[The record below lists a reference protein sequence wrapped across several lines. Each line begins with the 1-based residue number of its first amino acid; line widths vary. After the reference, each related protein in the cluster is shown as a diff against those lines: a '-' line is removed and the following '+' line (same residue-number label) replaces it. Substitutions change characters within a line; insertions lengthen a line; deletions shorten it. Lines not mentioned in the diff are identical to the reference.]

1 MSAAGL
7 AVVREMY
14 DAFARR
20 DGAAVFA
27 RLHPDVEFQQTPLLP
42 WGGHY
47 RGHEGAREF
56 FTRLRET
63 IDSAVAVDRFID
75 AGDHVAAVGRTRGHV
90 LASGAAF
97 DVAIAHVWTLRDDR
111 VARFEAYIDTPA
123 MREALGL
130 R

>member
-1 MSAAGL
+1 MSAASL
-7 AVVREMY
+7 ALVREMY

-20 DGAAVFA
+20 DGAALFA
-27 RLHPDVEFQQTPLLP
+27 RLHPDVELRQTELLP

-56 FTRLRET
+56 FTRLREA
-63 IDSAVAVDRFID
+63 IDSAVTVERLID
-75 AGDHVAAVGRTRGHV
+75 AGDHVVAVGRTRGHTRPGGV
-90 LASGAAF
+90 AF
-97 DVAIAHVWTLRDDR
+97 DAAIAHVWTVLDGR
-111 VARFEAYIDTPA
+111 VTRYEAYIDTPA

>member
-1 MSAAGL
+1 MPAAGL

-20 DGAAVFA
+20 DGAAIFA
-27 RLHPDVEFQQTPLLP
+27 LLHSDVELRQTELLP

-47 RGHEGAREF
+47 RGHEGAGEF
-56 FTRLRET
+56 FTRLREA
-63 IDSAVAVDRFID
+63 IDSAVTVERLID
-75 AGDHVAAVGRTRGHV
+75 AGDHVVALGRTRGHTR
-90 LASGAAF
+90 ARGAAF
-97 DVAIAHVWTLRDDR
+97 DVAIAHVWTVRDGR
-111 VARFEAYIDTPA
+111 AARLEAYIDTPA